1 MIFLLF
7 LLLLLMLC
15 YYYLLF
21 KGITITNAF
30 KKIWHES
37 NHKTNKISV
46 NKRSE
51 FYKRS
56 MKSWIG
62 KNSIEIYSTYYKVKS
77 FDAEY
82 LLEP

>member
-30 KKIWHES
+30 KKI
-37 NHKTNKISV
+37 
-46 NKRSE
+46 
-51 FYKRS
+51 
-56 MKSWIG
+56 
-62 KNSIEIYSTYYKVKS
+62 
-77 FDAEY
+77 
-82 LLEP
+82 